1 MESKIAFNT
10 YIILILINPKSFCL
24 LYADYTLCI
33 SPQNTKRKRQL
44 EIKNKILERSGY
56 DEVFYG
62 DDGGDAADY
71 NQIKDAV
78 HSKLRY

>member
-1 MESKIAFNT
+1 MHFSAEYKE
-10 YIILILINPKSFCL
+10 K
-24 LYADYTLCI
+24 
-33 SPQNTKRKRQL
+33 KRQL